1 MIRICFL
8 TIQFNHI
15 NKLFRKKLN
24 EMILPGIRLFFHFD
38 KKKSGF
44 SFIDLFIYHYIKI
57 FQDNTCS

>member
-1 MIRICFL
+1 
-8 TIQFNHI
+8 
-15 NKLFRKKLN
+15 
-24 EMILPGIRLFFHFD
+24 MILPGIRLFFHFD